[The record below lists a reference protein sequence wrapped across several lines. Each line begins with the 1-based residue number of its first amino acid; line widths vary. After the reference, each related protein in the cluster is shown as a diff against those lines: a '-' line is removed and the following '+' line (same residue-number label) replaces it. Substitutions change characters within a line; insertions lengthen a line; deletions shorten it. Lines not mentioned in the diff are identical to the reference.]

1 MLSHI
6 PQYLISPT
14 FIALCLMSIYSIAIM
29 VDQAIFMLS
38 NREDVDSLFKFLDD
52 DRKSANDFETFA
64 TARKTLHR
72 RLILAGLKHIEKP
85 AETLIVL
92 VGEEAMS
99 LRWEAEKRLAALG
112 TIANIAPFVGL
123 FGTVVGVMQAFHSI
137 SMKMGAGPAVVSG
150 GISEAL
156 ICTAAGLF
164 VAVPA
169 VVAYDFFLKRARRLS
184 MEFERVSALLVYRV
198 RK

>member
-1 MLSHI
+1 MNNI
-6 PQYLISPT
+6 PPYLLSPT
-14 FIALCLMSIYSIAIM
+14 FIVLCLMSIYSVAIM
-29 VDQAIFMLS
+29 VDQAIFMMT
-38 NREDVDSLFKFLDD
+38 NKEDTESLFKFLDD

-92 VGEEAMS
+92 IGEEAMS

-112 TIANIAPFVGL
+112 TIANIAPYVGL
-123 FGTVVGVMQAFHSI
+123 FGTVLGVMHAFHAI
-137 SMKMGAGPAVVSG
+137 SLKAGAGPGVVAA

-156 ICTAAGLF
+156 ITTAAGLF
-164 VAVPA
+164 VAIPA
-169 VVAYDFFLKRARRLS
+169 VVGYNFFLKRARRIS
-184 MEFERVSALLVYRV
+184 MEFDRVSALLVYRV
-198 RK
+198 KK